1 MIFLTCTDK
10 GYPERLGFSFL
21 NDIKKQFIDDLNSKY
36 GNEWPKEIR
45 VLDRPYA
52 YIQFGIF
59 YI

>member
-21 NDIKKQFIDDLNSKY
+21 NDVKKQFIDDLNSKY